1 MVYFEGWV
9 YIMNEIDITIGNI
22 IRNKRKEKNITTAEL
37 AKTLNVSPGFI
48 NNLENGKTR
57 LLDYEFISKLSNELE
72 ISLMPFLTSI
82 FNNLSTKDCF
92 ILNKELL
99 TSDSGQALDIVD
111 TNLNKIRS
119 YFIECISSN
128 NYDEKFIEDLTSKLI
143 YELKF
148 LTKK

>member
-1 MVYFEGWV
+1 MH
-9 YIMNEIDITIGNI
+9 EIDITIGNI
-22 IRNKRKEKNITTAEL
+22 IRSKRKEKNLTTAEL

-48 NNLENGKTR
+48 NNLENGKTK

-72 ISLMPFLTSI
+72 ISLIPFLTSI
-82 FNNLSTKDCF
+82 FNNLSTKDSF

-99 TSDSGQALDIVD
+99 TSDNGQALDIID

-148 LTKK
+148 LTKR

>member
-1 MVYFEGWV
+1 
-9 YIMNEIDITIGNI
+9 MNEIDITIGNI
-22 IRNKRKEKNITTAEL
+22 IRSKRKEKNITTAEL

-48 NNLENGKTR
+48 NNLENGKTK

-72 ISLMPFLTSI
+72 ISLIPFLTSI
-82 FNNLSTKDCF
+82 FNNLSTKDSF

-99 TSDSGQALDIVD
+99 TSDNGQALDIVA
-111 TNLNKIRS
+111 TNLNKIRN

>member
-1 MVYFEGWV
+1 MH
-9 YIMNEIDITIGNI
+9 EIDITIGNI

-48 NNLENGKTR
+48 NNLENGKTK
-57 LLDYEFISKLSNELE
+57 LLDYEFISKLSNELD
-72 ISLMPFLTSI
+72 ISLIPFLSSI
-82 FNNLSTKDCF
+82 FNNLSKEDSF
-92 ILNKELL
+92 ILNKELT
-99 TSDSGQALDIVD
+99 TSNNVQVSDILDA
-111 TNLNKIRS
+111 NLNNIKK

-128 NYDEKFIEDLTSKLI
+128 NYDEQFIEDLTSKLI

>member
-9 YIMNEIDITIGNI
+9 FIMHEIDITIGNI

-48 NNLENGKTR
+48 NNLENGKTK
-57 LLDYEFISKLSNELE
+57 LLDYEFISKLSNELD
-72 ISLMPFLTSI
+72 ISLIPFLSSI
-82 FNNLSTKDCF
+82 FNNLSKEDSF
-92 ILNKELL
+92 ILNKELT
-99 TSDSGQALDIVD
+99 TSNNVQVSDILDA
-111 TNLNKIRS
+111 NLNNIKK

-128 NYDEKFIEDLTSKLI
+128 NYDEQFIEDLTSKLI

>member
-1 MVYFEGWV
+1 MH
-9 YIMNEIDITIGNI
+9 EIDITIGNI
-22 IRNKRKEKNITTAEL
+22 IRSKRKEKNITTAEL

-72 ISLMPFLTSI
+72 ISLIPFLTSI
-82 FNNLSTKDCF
+82 FNNLSTKDSF

-99 TSDSGQALDIVD
+99 TSDNGQALDIID

-128 NYDEKFIEDLTSKLI
+128 NYDEKFIENLTSKLI

-148 LTKK
+148 LTKR

>member
-1 MVYFEGWV
+1 
-9 YIMNEIDITIGNI
+9 MNEIDITIGNI

>member
-1 MVYFEGWV
+1 MKD
-9 YIMNEIDITIGNI
+9 IDNIIGNI